1 MLSTRKTR
9 RPRCRACYRGIGHRV
24 RPNHARSS
32 FDGVGSAA
40 ADDAIRAAVDGAEP
54 DAGDDAPAPGHDGRS
69 RRYARDL
76 DHADGARP
84 GCLWSDPGSRP
95 YPGCRPGSGLCAAAR
110 RGQAVG
116 EAACMIFLSRQ
127 LKTDTT
133 DISRVEGHD
142 IGFDLQGPDIGDDQ
156 IMGDLA
162 IGDLD
167 RRGSLWRTERR
178 RTERWPALAVACA
191 GGGDPRASA
200 RNVRPF
206 ILFDA
211 RVAEIGAELFPG
223 RGDRRRSDRNV
234 RQRERR
240 LIGTR
245 SARHRARDQH
255 VPTRHRVQIALRCG
269 PFAATSC
276 RQAKGGEDE

>member
-1 MLSTRKTR
+1 MGDRAFASATELLDEIRDRHIGCVELHDFPLPSLRRCSQIAVRFILANLQRAEHAVEVSRFGRVAIGAAEARMNHPDMASAPLRAAFFDRPAIARADRKLHCAEIARLAEVTPVVAF
-9 RPRCRACYRGIGHRV
+9 PRHLVHVGKVLAQIAVAG
-24 RPNHARSS
+24 
-32 FDGVGSAA
+32 FDKAA
-40 ADDAIRAAVDGAEP
+40 A
-54 DAGDDAPAPGHDGRS
+54 
-69 RRYARDL
+69 
-76 DHADGARP
+76 
-84 GCLWSDPGSRP
+84 
-95 YPGCRPGSGLCAAAR
+95 
-110 RGQAVG
+110 
-116 EAACMIFLSRQ
+116 M

-156 IMGDLA
+156 IMGDSA

-245 SARHRARDQH
+245 RER
-255 VPTRHRVQIALRCG
+255 
-269 PFAATSC
+269 
-276 RQAKGGEDE
+276 